1 MTGTDLFLLV
11 LGWIFV
17 IEGLSPLINPV
28 GWQRML
34 AHLAEVPPYSLEY
47 FQLMV
52 ALGVIGGSDG
62 KLDANG
68 PLTRAAVCKIL
79 ATLP

>member
-1 MTGTDLFLLV
+1 MLGRMGNYEGVALADLSQF
-11 LGWIFV
+11 
-17 IEGLSPLINPV
+17 SD
-28 GWQRML
+28 
-34 AHLAEVPPYSLEY
+34 LAEVPPYSLEY